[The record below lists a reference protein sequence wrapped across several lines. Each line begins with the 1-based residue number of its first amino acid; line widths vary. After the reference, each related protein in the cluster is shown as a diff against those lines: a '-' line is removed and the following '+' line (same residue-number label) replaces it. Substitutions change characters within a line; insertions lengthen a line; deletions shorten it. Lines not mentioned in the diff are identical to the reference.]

1 MKDYVFGSLNN
12 KGGNIRFTDVGA
24 YTLIATA
31 EDELGREY
39 SCSQMVQ
46 IYPVIGLTVTTEAT
60 GHTDGGSGCHF
71 GQGKLGWAEHLLGCP
86 KGWQGSGT
94 QV

>member
-1 MKDYVFGSLNN
+1 
-12 KGGNIRFTDVGA
+12 
-24 YTLIATA
+24 
-31 EDELGREY
+31 
-39 SCSQMVQ
+39 MVQ

-60 GHTDGGSGCHF
+60 GHTDEALDVTLD
-71 GQGKLGWAEHLLGCP
+71 KANWMAEHLLGCP